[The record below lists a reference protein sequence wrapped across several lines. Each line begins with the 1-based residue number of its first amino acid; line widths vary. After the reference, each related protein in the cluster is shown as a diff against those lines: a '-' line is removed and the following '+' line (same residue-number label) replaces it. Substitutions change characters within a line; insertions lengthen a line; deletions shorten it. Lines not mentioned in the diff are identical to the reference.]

1 MPPQT
6 QKRLFGSKIT
16 WNMHIDYHELNADFS
31 LKQCKNAIFN
41 SPDQLQ
47 IVLHADPEVIQSI

>member
-1 MPPQT
+1 
-6 QKRLFGSKIT
+6 
-16 WNMHIDYHELNADFS
+16 MHIDYRELNADFS